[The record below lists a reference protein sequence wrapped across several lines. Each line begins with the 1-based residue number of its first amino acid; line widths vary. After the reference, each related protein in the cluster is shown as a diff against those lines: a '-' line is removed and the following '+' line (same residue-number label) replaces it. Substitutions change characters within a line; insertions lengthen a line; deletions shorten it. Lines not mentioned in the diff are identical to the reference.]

1 MKKLSQPIRGYFWVL
16 LDYVE
21 WLHIP
26 TCTVSCPV
34 TTRTVS
40 KKFPGNFLKFPK
52 KLRALLLLAHFR
64 KGNFFD
70 SWKFPEPALSTDC
83 TVCKG

>member
-1 MKKLSQPIRGYFWVL
+1 MVVTVAR
-16 LDYVE
+16 
-21 WLHIP
+21 LHIP
-26 TCTVSCPV
+26 TRTVSCPV

-40 KKFPGNFLKFPK
+40 KKFPGNFLEFPK

-70 SWKFPEPALSTDC
+70 SWF
-83 TVCKG
+83 